1 MNFKNKLAGKKIL
14 FFSVQTFNLEKEI
27 KNKLEDLGAIVD
39 YYDERPTNNYFVKG
53 IIRVKRNFYQKTIDK
68 YYKNILKETN
78 NEVYNYLFVNRGE
91 IVPEFFLQNFK
102 KKHPKCECIFYTW
115 DSFTN
120 HSHPTQIVKYFDK
133 KFTFDPVDA
142 VKFGLDFRPLFF
154 LDSFKSLRDK
164 SSKKNKFDLLFLG
177 TAHSDRYTISNN
189 IKRWCNDNNLKS
201 YCYYFIHGRLVYLY
215 KKIFDKSFK
224 LFDYKKLNFK
234 SLTTY
239 EILELYS
246 ISNVIL
252 DINHPG
258 QKGLTM
264 RTFETIGASKKMI
277 TTNAE
282 IKKYSFYNPN
292 NIYVIERD
300 NINLSLDFFKN
311 EYEPIEKDLRKRLS
325 IEGWINCIF
334 IEKESNVWIKE
345 IKK

>member
-1 MNFKNKLAGKKIL
+1 ML
-14 FFSVQTFNLEKEI
+14 
-27 KNKLEDLGAIVD
+27 
-39 YYDERPTNNYFVKG
+39 YF
-53 IIRVKRNFYQKTIDK
+53 
-68 YYKNILKETN
+68 
-78 NEVYNYLFVNRGE
+78 
-91 IVPEFFLQNFK
+91 
-102 KKHPKCECIFYTW
+102 
-115 DSFTN
+115 
-120 HSHPTQIVKYFDK
+120 
-133 KFTFDPVDA
+133 

-154 LDSFKSLRDK
+154 LDSFKSVRDK

-189 IKRWCNDNNLKS
+189 IKRWCNDNNLTS

-300 NINLSLDFFKN
+300 MINLSLDFFKN

-334 IEKESNVWIKE
+334 IEKVSNVWIKE